1 MSRTFPDQIRRL
13 AGMTPMPKL
22 SDHEIVNLE
31 AGRELAQ
38 EFIEAVKAEKLPPD
52 GLLLAAHLLGQSG
65 KGSAQLT
72 RGFFQ
77 TVQSALA
84 GGQ

>member
-22 SDHEIVNLE
+22 SDHEIANLE

-38 EFIEAVKAEKLPPD
+38 EFHEGIKAGELPPD
-52 GLLLAAHLLGQSG
+52 ALLFAAILLGNSG